1 MPETAAPPD
10 PRTVLHERT
19 RPITVDEYHKM
30 GKAGL
35 FAHDERVELLGGHLI
50 TMSPVGYQHFYCINR
65 LNMLITRRIFEANV
79 AEEPTVSVQGPVRL
93 NQTSEPEPDVAVL
106 SPDAPE
112 TRMPAPHE
120 VLLLIEVAHSS
131 LEYDDGPKRILYA
144 EADIPVYWIVD
155 VENET
160 VDVLTAPENGAY
172 TKRHSF
178 ERGDAVPLPDPLPGE
193 PIPVDDILG
202 APARDS
208 SGEKPE
214 SDAGETE

>member
-19 RPITVDEYHKM
+19 RPITVDEYYAM
-30 GKAGL
+30 GEAGL
-35 FAHDERVELLGGHLI
+35 FARDERVELLDGRLI
-50 TMSPVGYQHFYCINR
+50 TMSPAGYQHNHCTSR
-65 LNMLITRRIFEANV
+65 LTMLLTRRIFEANLP
-79 AEEPTVSVQGPVRL
+79 EEPKVFVQMGVRL
-93 NQTSEPEPDVAVL
+93 DQKSEPEPDLAVL
-106 SPDAPE
+106 SPGAPE

-131 LEYDDGPKRILYA
+131 IDYDDGPKRILYA
-144 EADIPVYWIVD
+144 EAEIPVYWIVD

-178 ERGDAVPLPDPLPGE
+178 ERGDAIPLPDTLPGE

-202 APARDS
+202 APADDS
-208 SGEKPE
+208 SADEPQ